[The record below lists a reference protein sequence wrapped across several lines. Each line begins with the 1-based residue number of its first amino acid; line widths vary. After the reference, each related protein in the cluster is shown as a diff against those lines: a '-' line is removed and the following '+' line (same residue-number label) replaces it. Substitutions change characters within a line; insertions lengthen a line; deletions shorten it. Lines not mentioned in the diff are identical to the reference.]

1 MATRYAAVSQ
11 DEPQTKK
18 KQTKS
23 GDQQQRVEKEEVM
36 QGGGK
41 LSMSAIAESV
51 DRLLDE
57 SHRYKSAVQ
66 AAFVRFQLPPP
77 SPASPPHLPIDSLLS
92 ALQYFIEVSIPL
104 QQHFPLACFV
114 LHRRKAATLM
124 IPSVLLQ

>member
-11 DEPQTKK
+11 DESQTKK

-41 LSMSAIAESV
+41 LSMSTIAESV

-104 QQHFPLACFV
+104 
-114 LHRRKAATLM
+114 
-124 IPSVLLQ
+124 